1 MAGREVTIRRIERSQ
16 GVAWQP
22 ATGRRMTGGY
32 DERCAADLA
41 NVGDGRDLSR
51 ADRAWLARVVT
62 GAVRPNRDK
71 PVWDLAHALAALAGA
86 TGARDGRDLITLAL
100 DPGLARPAA
109 LAARFG
115 GGPAVDDR
123 GPVLGT
129 AWSTSWV
136 GLARLLAL
144 AEFVLTAED
153 LAQFAT
159 VASWLDELAAAPDPD
174 SAAILAKRLARHLA
188 AYRTA
193 HLPLAPLERRFRA
206 LLTFLGGRRSV
217 TDDDILDFWCTEM
230 ATGERPGFRTVAEHF
245 VTFEAAGHL
254 LDGLEALSTPA
265 ALDAHE
271 GWDERLDAALGDLA
285 AAEPAAALATL
296 LADWPEGPKILT
308 GAERED
314 LTDFLRLEPYHRT
327 RPLTT
332 LRAVSFGRVQSGIA
346 NRLRR
351 GGGGADIAERAS
363 CLEAESYGALRA
375 RARLLAAHL
384 TRMLRIAAALR
395 IADRDALPEAVR
407 SALEAAEADLRRVR
421 RAGFDDR
428 EGLSAGFAAAEPAL
442 LRLAEAA
449 ADLNRSLD
457 GLARQRPLDA
467 LFPADRGIFALAF
480 AAAYAR
486 EAAA

>member
-1 MAGREVTIRRIERSQ
+1 M
-16 GVAWQP
+16 
-22 ATGRRMTGGY
+22 
-32 DERCAADLA
+32 
-41 NVGDGRDLSR
+41 
-51 ADRAWLARVVT
+51 
-62 GAVRPNRDK
+62 
-71 PVWDLAHALAALAGA
+71 
-86 TGARDGRDLITLAL
+86 
-100 DPGLARPAA
+100 
-109 LAARFG
+109 
-115 GGPAVDDR
+115 
-123 GPVLGT
+123 
-129 AWSTSWV
+129 
-136 GLARLLAL
+136 
-144 AEFVLTAED
+144 LTAED

-217 TDDDILDFWCTEM
+217 TDDDILDFWRTEM

-254 LDGLEALSTPA
+254 LDGLEALSAPA

-285 AAEPAAALATL
+285 AAEPVAALASL
-296 LADWPEGPKILT
+296 LADWPDGPKILT

-375 RARLLAAHL
+375 RAGLLAAHL

-395 IADRDALPEAVR
+395 IADRDALPEAAR

-467 LFPADRGIFALAF
+467 LFPADRGIFAVAF
-480 AAAYAR
+480 AAAYAG